1 MRRMCSLF
9 SDAPHLPLTLIVPGA
24 AEAEEPGAAPADI
37 ESCREPRVAGREGEL
52 KAIGAWTSSAQGE
65 ARERGH
71 ESAPAL
77 APIPKPV
84 GVEGVEVVATECVGD
99 GFLQRAAIV
108 DVVDSSECSDADG
121 LVEEAPVEA
130 VVSAPT
136 GASGAEAALAGAGGT
151 WADGHVAAEAVFLIP
166 EPGALR
172 GMCREGDG
180 ARL

>member
-24 AEAEEPGAAPADI
+24 EAEELGAAPADI
-37 ESCREPRVAGREGEL
+37 ESCRQPRVAGGGGEL
-52 KAIGAWTSSAQGE
+52 KAIDASTSSALE
-65 ARERGH
+65 SGH

-99 GFLQRAAIV
+99 GCLQRAAIV

-121 LVEEAPVEA
+121 IVEDVPVEA
-130 VVSAPT
+130 VAYSPT
-136 GASGAEAALAGAGGT
+136 GASGAGELGAALAGAGGA
-151 WADGHVAAEAVFLIP
+151 WADGHVAAEAVILIP

-180 ARL
+180 ARV